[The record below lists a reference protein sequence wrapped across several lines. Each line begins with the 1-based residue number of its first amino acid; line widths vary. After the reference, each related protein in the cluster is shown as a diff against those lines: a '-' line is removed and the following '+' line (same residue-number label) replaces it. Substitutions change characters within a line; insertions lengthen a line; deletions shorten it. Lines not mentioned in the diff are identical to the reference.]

1 MYKPLLAYQR
11 TIQQPIL
18 ISKPK
23 AIQILQPGYSKNALK
38 PLISSSFFEKMITIT
53 KKISKKFV
61 LNFTQVLIY
70 ALIIALFAQKRISWQ
85 KTY

>member
-1 MYKPLLAYQR
+1 
-11 TIQQPIL
+11 
-18 ISKPK
+18 
-23 AIQILQPGYSKNALK
+23 
-38 PLISSSFFEKMITIT
+38 MITIT